1 MDPIQ
6 KKGLTIEP
14 MVKFKNELL
23 ERGVKDET
31 IDVIIMYMLPAI
43 EEFFV
48 EYIYEM
54 LADEVLDK
62 IHSSTEDSAQ
72 YWLMYS
78 QELKFAIGKDLNE
91 VYAEIWEKMFTQF
104 LKLNVMTETFLKK
117 VKSLTIEEIQSDEFM
132 IDLLNEVFKYEKPKH
147 LNEDPSNQPQVS
159 QQNLISKE

>member
-54 LADEVLDK
+54 LADEVLDN

-72 YWLMYS
+72 YWLM
-78 QELKFAIGKDLNE
+78 
-91 VYAEIWEKMFTQF
+91 
-104 LKLNVMTETFLKK
+104 
-117 VKSLTIEEIQSDEFM
+117 
-132 IDLLNEVFKYEKPKH
+132 
-147 LNEDPSNQPQVS
+147 
-159 QQNLISKE
+159 